1 MLAPIVQKM
10 PWTSDFQ
17 VNHETRTIRLHPSNE
32 AGDLSTVYTA
42 ALSTLVQKAIDE
54 DTFDVIHGMH
64 SEPYAIIGANFPI
77 SLERYA
83 ATLFGIISRGAHL
96 TAYTNTAEGMK
107 IWVPRRAS
115 NLFTY
120 PNCLDTTVAGGLP
133 AGEDPFECIVREAD
147 EEASMPEELVRQKA
161 KACGCLSYV
170 GQNDARG
177 GGETGLISP
186 DLIYLYDIELP
197 EDFVCRQNDEEVKE
211 FYLMNVDEVKEGL
224 FRGEFKTNS
233 ALVMIDFF
241 VRHGIITPKNEKNY
255 PEIVARLHRRLP
267 LPTVPE

>member
-1 MLAPIVQKM
+1 M
-10 PWTSDFQ
+10 PWTNDFQ
-17 VNHETRTIRLHPSNE
+17 VNHEARTVHLHPSKDDDNPS
-32 AGDLSTVYTA
+32 ATYTA
-42 ALSTLVQKAIDE
+42 ALSNLIQKAIDE

-64 SEPYAIIGANFPI
+64 SEPYAIIGANFPV

-83 ATLFGIISRGAHL
+83 ASLFGIISRGAHL
-96 TAYTNTAEGMK
+96 TAYTITAEGMQV
-107 IWVPRRAS
+107 WVPRRAP

-120 PNCLDTTVAGGLP
+120 PSCLDTTVAGGLP

-147 EEASMPEELVRQKA
+147 EEASIPEELVRQKA

-177 GGETGLISP
+177 GGETGLIHP

-197 EDFVCRQNDEEVKE
+197 EDFVCRQNDEEVKG

-224 FRGEFKTNS
+224 FKGEFKTNS

-267 LPTVPE
+267 LPTTPE